1 MRRYCR
7 ALGANTRL
15 SRLTVSASALS
26 LCRLFKLE
34 ISHRLFFQGW
44 DGKGWIANILT
55 TGLYRLSLAMN
66 VKGILAYH
74 TFRLTKV
81 LAQTT
86 GVSISWGFRQVF
98 GCKRWA
104 DRELLYLIIQIF
116 AVYCSSS
123 PRLANISKVVLY
135 GDLRRKTGTK
145 YWTIR
150 LRAPFL
156 SLWFRHFTAKQP
168 DFSVTESFFVWC

>member
-1 MRRYCR
+1 MLGVVGDNIYITWSPRYDTSGSYKTYFRCRLFSRVRRYCR

-26 LCRLFKLE
+26 LCRLFGLE
-34 ISHRLFFQGW
+34 ISRRFFFQGW

-81 LAQTT
+81 LARTT
-86 GVSISWGFRQVF
+86 GVSISWGFRRVF
-98 GCKRWA
+98 GCKR
-104 DRELLYLIIQIF
+104 
-116 AVYCSSS
+116 
-123 PRLANISKVVLY
+123 
-135 GDLRRKTGTK
+135 
-145 YWTIR
+145 
-150 LRAPFL
+150 
-156 SLWFRHFTAKQP
+156 
-168 DFSVTESFFVWC
+168 

>member
-1 MRRYCR
+1 MLGVVGDNIYITWSPRYDTSGSYKTYFRCLLFSRVRRYCR

-66 VKGILAYH
+66 VKGILACH

-81 LAQTT
+81 LARTT
-86 GVSISWGFRQVF
+86 GVSISWGFRRVF
-98 GCKRWA
+98 GCKR
-104 DRELLYLIIQIF
+104 
-116 AVYCSSS
+116 
-123 PRLANISKVVLY
+123 
-135 GDLRRKTGTK
+135 
-145 YWTIR
+145 
-150 LRAPFL
+150 
-156 SLWFRHFTAKQP
+156 
-168 DFSVTESFFVWC
+168 